1 MRVLIELH
9 HRGDEAYGRVRVE
22 GAARPVPF
30 SSWLDLLRLL
40 ERPAPPPLP
49 SPAGEALGER
59 GDPGPTD

>member
-40 ERPAPPPLP
+40 ERPAPPR
-49 SPAGEALGER
+49 SAAGAEPDEGS
-59 GDPGPTD
+59 DPGAAD